1 MSDGIYT
8 ALSGAVAQGRAL
20 DATAENLANITTE
33 GYQRLRPVFHEV
45 MAQATRTAGRL
56 HDTVVSSQELD
67 GTMGAVRQTGRSLDV
82 SLPAGRYLA
91 VQTPQGERYTRAGS
105 LQVGADGGIIT
116 RAGHAVLGDDGAP
129 LRIDRAQ
136 GEAVMN
142 GQGELTQGST
152 VLGRLK
158 VVQFQRAGALA
169 HEGATVLAAT
179 QQSGAAQAAPSSEVT
194 PATIEDSNASAVVAM
209 NELVNVTRTFEAFQ
223 RAIDAFREADRRA
236 ASTLIEPTK

>member
-20 DATAENLANITTE
+20 DATAENLANISTE

-45 MAQATRTAGRL
+45 LAQATRTAGRL
-56 HDTVVSSQELD
+56 HDTVVASQEVDATL
-67 GTMGAVRQTGRSLDV
+67 GAVRQTGRALDV

-105 LQVGADGGIIT
+105 LQVGPDGALVT
-116 RAGHAVLGDDGAP
+116 RAGHAVLDADGAP
-129 LRIDRAQ
+129 LRVDRAQ
-136 GEAVMN
+136 GEAVIN
-142 GQGELTQGST
+142 GQGELTQGNT
-152 VLGRLK
+152 VIGRLK
-158 VVQFQRAGALA
+158 VVQFERPGSLA

-179 QQSGAAQAAPSSEVT
+179 QQSGAAQATASEMT

-236 ASTLIEPTK
+236 ASTLIEPAK